1 VRTMNSAG
9 NSRQQ
14 QLSQNRPSV
23 ASSDMRRASEGGV
36 NNSASRPQSNVDRA
50 PRTWEAQGSSTDR
63 GRAPTGFGSS
73 TNAEQ
78 SARVRSDRPAWAGSG
93 QPGGSAAGNPNR
105 GTATLQYNAPA
116 NNNRGYSAQPRS
128 YEPPARTYSAPSRS
142 YPAPSRSYT
151 APSRSYS
158 APARSYSAPAPSRSY
173 SAPSRS
179 SGGGGSAPHS
189 SGGGSHASGGGP
201 HGSGGGGSHHR

>member
-1 VRTMNSAG
+1 MNSAG

-14 QLSQNRPSV
+14 QLSQNRPSG
-23 ASSDMRRASEGGV
+23 ASSDMRRATEGGV

-93 QPGGSAAGNPNR
+93 QPAGSAGGNANR
-105 GTATLQYNAPA
+105 GAATPQYNAPA
-116 NNNRGYSAQPRS
+116 NSNRGYSAQPRS

-142 YPAPSRSYT
+142 YPAPSRSYSVPS
-151 APSRSYS
+151 PSRSYS
-158 APARSYSAPAPSRSY
+158 APAPARSY
-173 SAPSRS
+173 SAPSHS

-189 SGGGSHASGGGP
+189 SGGGSHASGGSP
-201 HGSGGGGSHHR
+201 HSGGGGGSHHR